1 MNGRKAPTI
10 VNPKSAQ
17 HFSFKEMNMK
27 GRSGRTF
34 LLAAILGL
42 TLGILSSQALAQYS
56 LTQLTTNNGKT
67 KYTDSFLVN
76 PWGMVYSPGG
86 PFWVSDNGSG
96 WSTLYS
102 GTGDPQSLQV
112 IVPKANGSGF
122 GTPTGIAYNGSDEF
136 QIDSW
141 PSEFL
146 YATLDG
152 SIQGW
157 SHFNPSS
164 TLVAVD
170 NSKANAS
177 YTGIA
182 VTSKSSGNMLYAA
195 DTNNNKIDVYD
206 GNFNFVKSF
215 TDSKIPKGFTVF
227 NVQDIGAQLYVSF
240 AAANGGPGGYVD
252 IFTEEGTLKKRLISG
267 KPLNQPWGFA
277 LAPKSGFGP
286 LSGTLLV
293 GNDNNKTSTIS
304 GFDPTTGAF
313 VATITGKNGKPIE
326 IDQLWAIVFGGGT
339 SANGKKNALYFTAGP
354 DNSADG
360 LFGVINFKGTK

>member
-1 MNGRKAPTI
+1 MKNGL
-10 VNPKSAQ
+10 
-17 HFSFKEMNMK
+17 
-27 GRSGRTF
+27 GRTF
-34 LLAAILGL
+34 TVAAILGL
-42 TLGILSSQALAQYS
+42 TLAILSSQALAQYS

-76 PWGMVYSPGG
+76 PWGLVYAPGG

-102 GTGDPQSLQV
+102 GTGQPQSLQV
-112 IVPKANGSGF
+112 IVPKADGSGF
-122 GTPTGIAYNGSDEF
+122 GTPTGIAYNGSNEF

-157 SHFNPSS
+157 SDFNPSS

-170 NSKANAS
+170 NSKSNAS

-182 VTSKSSGNMLYAA
+182 VTQHSSGNLLYAA
-195 DTNNNKIDVYD
+195 DFNNNKIDVYD
-206 GNFNFVKSF
+206 ASFTLVQSF
-215 TDSKIPKGFTVF
+215 TDSKIPTGFTVF
-227 NVQDIGAQLYVSF
+227 NVQDINATLYVSF
-240 AAANGGPGGYVD
+240 AATNGGPGGYVD
-252 IFTEEGTLKKRLISG
+252 VFTEAGKFKKRLIHG

-277 LAPKSGFGP
+277 MAPAKGFGP

-293 GNDNNKTSTIS
+293 GNDNNKTATIS
-304 GFDPTTGAF
+304 GFNPTTGAY
-313 VATITGKNGKPIE
+313 VGTITGSNGKPID
-326 IDQLWAIVFGGGT
+326 IDQLWGLDFGGG
-339 SANGKKNALYFTAGP
+339 SSSNGKTTSLYFTAGP